1 MAIRR
6 RSRNGS
12 KPNPYLEK
20 RGRGKSARLSSSP
33 ARKASVNAQGTGSK
47 LGGTLHRPHA
57 ASKRTKRKPSGAS
70 RRPARKR
77 PNNQFDLRRLHSRL
91 LRVLVVICAMAI
103 VFLVA
108 AHAYG
113 ASVTGKLRS
122 GLPEGVDDALA
133 SAATPDSPYYLL
145 VLGKGQDRPQTDGR
159 AGAQAQDEVLECI
172 MLARVDV
179 PGERVTVVSIPV
191 NTYVDLGDDRGFAM
205 LGSTYAGD
213 GPASTVRLVSQL
225 AGVQIGHYLEM
236 DSEALQTLV
245 DAVDG
250 IPVDV
255 SQRISDPE
263 VGAPTIESG
272 RQVLTGEQAVVYC
285 RAKNVFANGDISRM
299 AHQREVFSALLDK
312 LIGKRG
318 IGRLSLE
325 DAYATSIT
333 SDMDSRTFSKTV
345 KGLHGL
351 DVTQDLYSAAVP
363 TTAQTVDQMTYAVV
377 DGNAW
382 QAMMERVGAG
392 ERPTESTD
400 IQAQAD
406 AASAGSYTVDIQ
418 NGAGV
423 SGMVPQASER
433 ITAAGFKVGETGN
446 APSFNYRT
454 TLIIYRDAPHEAAAN
469 AVAAAIGGGTLKLED
484 GTHTYSGDIL
494 LIIGQDWIPN

>member
-47 LGGTLHRPHA
+47 LGGTLH
-57 ASKRTKRKPSGAS
+57 
-70 RRPARKR
+70 
-77 PNNQFDLRRLHSRL
+77 RL

-263 VGAPTIESG
+263 VGAPAIESG